1 MTLKKTIREYQG
13 FLGLI
18 GLIVGI
24 FFTILGVFG
33 VFLEKYTPKPIA
45 DMNNAIGNWIY
56 WLLVVGVLMI
66 LFMGLY
72 VWDRHKKIEEF
83 KELIDT
89 QSKSKFVK
97 NIARLETLAL
107 ILGPRYEEEFLEKE
121 KQYKIRR

>member
-1 MTLKKTIREYQG
+1 MTLKKTIAGYQG
-13 FLGLI
+13 FLGI
-18 GLIVGI
+18 VGLIVGI
-24 FFTILGVFG
+24 FFTVLGVFA

-66 LFMGLY
+66 LFLGLY
-72 VWDRHKKIEEF
+72 VWDRHKKIQEF
-83 KELIDT
+83 NELIDT